1 MKRDNKMN
9 IDNKGWIT
17 RIKEVQMKPNLYYCF
32 FLVPTWSS
40 CGACPFHCS
49 KHPRFAYSA
58 CALYSFSTTV
68 GNTKRMILK

>member
-32 FLVPTWSS
+32 FSS
-40 CGACPFHCS
+40 ANM
-49 KHPRFAYSA
+49 
-58 CALYSFSTTV
+58 V
-68 GNTKRMILK
+68 